1 MVESWKPP
9 EKVVRWRNIVD
20 KWACE
25 LQISQALIFAVIQ
38 MESGGDEKAYR
49 YEPGYY
55 RRYIEKNLDWK
66 FLMMKHGYTPRDV
79 AASYGLMQLMFP
91 TAYPYKKNLTPT
103 ELYEP
108 NTNIRIGTA
117 YLAGLLKK
125 YDGDK
130 LQALA
135 HYNGGSGG
143 ARAIR
148 QGKDTQATRYAK
160 ATYGLYERYKKYH
173 MEGAGA

>member
-1 MVESWKPP
+1 MVENWSPP
-9 EKVVRWRNIVD
+9 ERVTQWRKIVD

-25 LQISQALIFAVIQ
+25 LNISQALIFAVIQ
-38 MESGGDEKAYR
+38 MESGGNEKAYR

-55 RRYIEKNLDWK
+55 KRYIEKSLDWK

-91 TAYPYKKNLTPT
+91 TAYPYKKNLTPA

-108 NTNIRIGTA
+108 DTNVRIGTA

-130 LQALA
+130 LQTLA
-135 HYNGGSGG
+135 HYNGGAGG

-148 QGKDTQATRYAK
+148 LSKDTQAARYAK
-160 ATYGLYERYKKYH
+160 RTLALYERYKKYH
-173 MEGAGA
+173 MEEAGA

>member
-9 EKVVRWRNIVD
+9 EKVTRWRNIVD

-25 LQISQALIFAVIQ
+25 IGVSQALIFAVIQ

-55 RRYIEKNLDWK
+55 KRYIEKNLDWNL
-66 FLMMKHGYTPRDV
+66 LMMKYNYKPRDV

-91 TAYPYKKNLTPT
+91 TAFPYKKNLKPT

-135 HYNGGSGG
+135 HYNGGAGG
-143 ARAIR
+143 ARAVR
-148 QGKDTQATRYAK
+148 LSKDTQATRYARR
-160 ATYGLYERYKKYH
+160 ALALYERYKKYH
-173 MEGAGA
+173 TEGVGA

>member
-9 EKVVRWRNIVD
+9 EKVARWRNIVD

-25 LQISQALIFAVIQ
+25 IGVSQALIFAVIQ
-38 MESGGDEKAYR
+38 MESGGHEKAYR

-91 TAYPYKKNLTPT
+91 TAYPFKKNLTPA

-135 HYNGGSGG
+135 HYNGGAGG

-173 MEGAGA
+173 MEGAGV

>member
-9 EKVVRWRNIVD
+9 ERVARWRSIVD

-25 LQISQALIFAVIQ
+25 IGVSQALIFAVIQ
-38 MESGGDEKAYR
+38 MESGGNEKAYR

-108 NTNIRIGTA
+108 DTNVRIGTA

-135 HYNGGSGG
+135 HYNGGAGG

-148 QGKDTQATRYAK
+148 QGKDTQATRYARRVL
-160 ATYGLYERYKKYH
+160 ALYERYKKYH
-173 MEGAGA
+173 IEEAGA

>member
-1 MVESWKPP
+1 MTWRPP
-9 EKVVRWRNIVD
+9 DKVNKWRPIVD

-25 LQISQALIFAVIQ
+25 IGVSQALIFAVIQ
-38 MESGGDEKAYR
+38 MESGGNEKAYR

-66 FLMMKHGYTPRDV
+66 FLMMKYNYKPRDV

-91 TAYPYKKNLTPT
+91 TAYPFKKNLTPA

-135 HYNGGSGG
+135 HYNGGAGG
-143 ARAIR
+143 ARAVR
-148 QGKDTQATRYAK
+148 LSKDTQAARYARR
-160 ATYGLYERYKKYH
+160 ALALYERY
-173 MEGAGA
+173 

>member
-1 MVESWKPP
+1 MVEIWKPP
-9 EKVVRWRNIVD
+9 ERVTRWRDIVD

-38 MESGGDEKAYR
+38 MESGGNEKAYR

-55 RRYIEKNLDWK
+55 KRYIEKNLDWNL
-66 FLMMKHGYTPRDV
+66 LMIRDGYTPRDV

-130 LQALA
+130 LQTLA
-135 HYNGGSGG
+135 HYNGGAGG

-160 ATYGLYERYKKYH
+160 ATYGIYERYKKYH
-173 MEGAGA
+173 LEGAGA

>member
-1 MVESWKPP
+1 MVENWKPP
-9 EKVVRWRNIVD
+9 ERVTRWRDIVD

-38 MESGGDEKAYR
+38 MESGGNEKAYR
-49 YEPGYY
+49 YEPRYY
-55 RRYIEKNLDWK
+55 KRYIEKNLDWNL
-66 FLMMKHGYTPRDV
+66 LMIRDGYTPRDV

-91 TAYPYKKNLTPT
+91 TAYPYKKNLTPA

-108 NTNIRIGTA
+108 DTNVRIGTA

-135 HYNGGSGG
+135 HYNGGAGG

>member
-1 MVESWKPP
+1 ESWKPP
-9 EKVVRWRNIVD
+9 VKVTRWRNIVD

-25 LQISQALIFAVIQ
+25 IGVSQALIFAVIQ
-38 MESGGDEKAYR
+38 MESGGNEKAYR

-91 TAYPYKKNLTPT
+91 TAYPYKKNLTPA

-108 NTNIRIGTA
+108 DTNVRIGTA

-130 LQALA
+130 LQTLA
-135 HYNGGSGG
+135 HYNGGAGG
-143 ARAIR
+143 ARAVR
-148 QGKDTQATRYAK
+148 LGKDTQATRYAK
-160 ATYGLYERYKKYH
+160 ATYGLYERYKKHH